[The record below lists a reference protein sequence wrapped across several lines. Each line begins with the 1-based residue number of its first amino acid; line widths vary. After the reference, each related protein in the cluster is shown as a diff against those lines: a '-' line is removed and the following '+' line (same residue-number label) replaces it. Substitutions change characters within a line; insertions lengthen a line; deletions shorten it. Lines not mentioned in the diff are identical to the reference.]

1 MIYFNT
7 FFQFDD
13 KKYFKNLVKM
23 SEKEKTKYKEWK
35 KLLCSQ
41 LQQQSEKAK
50 PGCVFSFFLPTSSR
64 AKQGTTKKDMTCCN
78 QKIGARIKDEDLVT
92 REAPLLCLLETLC
105 SRLVAFLQLTISIA
119 CRSGSP
125 LEQMFTPFWALH
137 LKFFRYHS
145 QITC

>member
-23 SEKEKTKYKEWK
+23 SEKEKTKYKE
-35 KLLCSQ
+35 CERSCCVVNCNR
-41 LQQQSEKAK
+41 QQQSEKAK

-125 LEQMFTPFWALH
+125 LEQMSTPFLSFA
-137 LKFFRYHS
+137 S
-145 QITC
+145 